1 MYECEKYICVVVDA
15 MYLFFDNIKHKSVR
29 VQSHYAH
36 SNKYICQEYY
46 EYLSKY
52 NNEALKHIPV
62 LLSHTNT
69 THNMYLYLQKI
80 EIYT

>member
-1 MYECEKYICVVVDA
+1 MRCTCFLMEIV
-15 MYLFFDNIKHKSVR
+15 KHKSVR

-36 SNKYICQEYY
+36 SNEYIYAKEYY

-69 THNMYLYLQKI
+69 THNMYLYYRKK
-80 EIYT
+80 